1 MIIAA
6 GEADIESAGEL
17 RDLLV
22 SETWMIG
29 SWLTIDASELS
40 FIDSWATHVLV
51 VTAKRL
57 LDRGGKL
64 VLLHPQVPVRR
75 VLEMLGADQVIA
87 VVRSPDK

>member
-1 MIIAA
+1 MILAA
-6 GEADIESAGEL
+6 GEADLESAGEL

-22 SETWMIG
+22 SRTWMVG
-29 SWLTIDASELS
+29 SRLTIDVSELS

-57 LDRGGKL
+57 LGRGGEL
-64 VLLHPQVPVRR
+64 VLLHPQEPVMR

-87 VVRSPDK
+87 VVRSPEK